1 MSHTVYSFLRRA
13 FYPTSILQASICSL
27 IVASFVLSALP
38 CSRDWY
44 DQLEKFAD
52 NDAPSS
58 PLRQPSFERHG
69 HDDGDGYPSAYDDV
83 DFDVGS
89 IDGKQPTA
97 GDISLDGDLTMGN
110 LFSGVD
116 ECESKIVPSNQGPG
130 VEKEDAEEKK
140 DDDSGIEETTKIASV
155 GPGIGK
161 DFSNMV
167 REREEKQRAE
177 LECEEEEER
186 VREEA
191 ARERKIETA
200 VNADASIGFRL
211 SVIPNAMAKPTNE
224 RLLSISE
231 YEENQVREELM
242 AREEEEEAEEAKKS
256 KSKSKSKQKK
266 GKGEKTELGP
276 KPVPPF
282 VEIQKRF
289 DEDNKRKKTRWFRCG
304 KQFAGEILEVTS
316 VKNAAHCT
324 HKLRSNKSST
334 GWVFFCKYDG
344 GGNDR
349 VVLYDP
355 AHFELVNVAVE
366 DEE

>member
-1 MSHTVYSFLRRA
+1 M
-13 FYPTSILQASICSL
+13 ILFFAASSCSL
-27 IVASFVLSALP
+27 IVASFVLSTLP
-38 CSRDWY
+38 CSRDWN
-44 DQLEKFAD
+44 DQLENLAG
-52 NDAPSS
+52 NNAPPS

-69 HDDGDGYPSAYDDV
+69 HDHGDDYSNVYDDAAFGVGNGNGKHDDDFDGDIS
-83 DFDVGS
+83 
-89 IDGKQPTA
+89 DGKQSAA
-97 GDISLDGDLTMGN
+97 GDSLDGDLGMGN
-110 LFSGVD
+110 LFSGVGES
-116 ECESKIVPSNQGPG
+116 ECKIAPFNQGSG

-140 DDDSGIEETTKIASV
+140 DDGRGIEETTKIAPV

-177 LECEEEEER
+177 AEREEEEER

-191 ARERKIETA
+191 ARERKIEMA
-200 VNADASIGFRL
+200 INADASIGFRT
-211 SVIPNAMAKPTNE
+211 SAIPNAVAKPTNE
-224 RLLSISE
+224 RLLSITE
-231 YEENQVREELM
+231 YEENQVQEDLM
-242 AREEEEEAEEAKKS
+242 AREEEEEAKKS
-256 KSKSKSKQKK
+256 KSKSKQKPKKKK
-266 GKGEKTELGP
+266 GKKTGLGP
-276 KPVPPF
+276 KPEPPL
-282 VEIQKRF
+282 VKIQERF
-289 DEDNKRKKTRWFRCG
+289 DEDNKRKKTRWLRDG
-304 KQFAGEILEVTS
+304 KVFAGKILEVTS

-324 HKLRSNKSST
+324 RKLRSNKSST